1 MLWRE
6 LLAINSTKSFF
17 VFLDSGCVTSAQ
29 MCLVRILMTH
39 FCWAVKRFWSWIWF
53 RTNKP
58 GRKTLMSLCGAW
70 KTWSQSCSVS
80 QCCERYNEILTVRAS
95 CFCCC
100 NQWLYWFHLLCF
112 EDLLLFFIWYDNK
125 QNIFRFLAAGCT
137 KPDWDRL
144 QLWDWTNLRRFCVEN
159 ERWDTVERFKSY

>member
-17 VFLDSGCVTSAQ
+17 VFLDFGCVTSAQ

-39 FCWAVKRFWSWIWF
+39 FCWAVKRFWSRIWF

-100 NQWLYWFHLLCF
+100 NQWLYWFHLLCLRICCF
-112 EDLLLFFIWYDNK
+112 SLSDMIINRISSGFWLLVAQNQTETDRSSETGLIWGG
-125 QNIFRFLAAGCT
+125 F
-137 KPDWDRL
+137 
-144 QLWDWTNLRRFCVEN
+144 V
-159 ERWDTVERFKSY
+159 